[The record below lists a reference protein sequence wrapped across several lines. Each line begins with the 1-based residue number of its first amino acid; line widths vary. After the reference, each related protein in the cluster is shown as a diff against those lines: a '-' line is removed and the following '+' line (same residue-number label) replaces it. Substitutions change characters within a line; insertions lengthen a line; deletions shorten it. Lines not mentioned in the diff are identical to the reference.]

1 MNQRLKSS
9 VSFSLTKFHI
19 PMTKRKKKE
28 KENKASATGTKVFFG
43 GKMAQNYHHIM
54 TIYFFEVAIF

>member
-1 MNQRLKSS
+1 VFLFLWQ
-9 VSFSLTKFHI
+9 SFTSQWQKE
-19 PMTKRKKKE
+19 KKKE